1 MAAIFAFIGRIFGYG
16 SSFFKAIIA
25 LVPLVPIIVDIYDAF
40 RKWMR
45 DRLTAR
51 VKKELDE
58 AAKKAKEEKDT
69 SGYDNIFGGKK

>member
-16 SSFFKAIIA
+16 SSFLKAIIA
-25 LVPLVPIIVDIYDAF
+25 LVPIIINIYDAF
-40 RKWMR
+40 GKWMR
-45 DRLTAR
+45 DRLAAR